1 VENDNDEQ
9 AIDNPL
15 ENDNMENDIQSKSG
29 IESKVS
35 VEKQNDSFFAFVG
48 KILFSKTES
57 T

>member
-1 VENDNDEQ
+1 VENDDQ

-15 ENDNMENDIQSKSG
+15 ENDN
-29 IESKVS
+29 IESNDTQHSIESNVS
-35 VEKQNDSFFAFVG
+35 AEKQNDSFFAFVG